1 MFTKLKRIFSNPDI
15 VKKITFTFIILL
27 VFKLGTYLPIPLID
41 TVGVRKMLSGNSFI
55 TILNTFS
62 GGGLKSFSILAL
74 GISPYITAEIVVQM
88 LSIIIPKLKEWQE
101 QGEQGKAKTN
111 RVTRYLTVVV
121 AFIQALALL
130 FGLGTRPENILKA
143 DVLIDKDMFW
153 LFYIY
158 MAIVITAGSAFVMW
172 LADLITRHG
181 IGNGSSMIIVAGIV
195 TSIPSM
201 FTLLWSKYISDGVSP
216 SSVFS
221 FIIIIVLFILMILLV
236 VFMEGAKRRI
246 PIQYAN
252 RQGNSKSD
260 IPVKLNVSGVIPVI
274 FASTIL
280 SIPLTIIGMMGL
292 EADKNSSNLAYWFD
306 QIFNYSQPIG
316 MLIYVVLIY
325 FFAFFYSF
333 MQMDPDKIAEN
344 LSKSGAYIPGYR
356 PGEDTKIQLSKILF
370 RVTLI
375 GATYLVFVALVP
387 IIVALVF
394 NFSSAEKSTITVGGT
409 SLLIV
414 VGVAIETAKQLE
426 TDSETET
433 YKGIL

>member
-1 MFTKLKRIFSNPDI
+1 
-15 VKKITFTFIILL
+15 
-27 VFKLGTYLPIPLID
+27 
-41 TVGVRKMLSGNSFI
+41 MLSGNSFLA
-55 TILNTFS
+55 ILNTFS
-62 GGGLKSFSILAL
+62 GGGLSSFSILAL
-74 GISPYITAEIVVQM
+74 GISPYITAEIIVQM

-130 FGLGTRPENILKA
+130 FGLGTRPENILEA
-143 DVLIDKDMFW
+143 EALIDKDLFW

-181 IGNGSSMIIVAGIV
+181 VGNGSSLIIVAGIV
-195 TSIPSM
+195 TSLPSM
-201 FTLLWSKYISDGVSP
+201 FTLLWSKYISTGVTPTSIL
-216 SSVFS
+216 S
-221 FIIIIVLFILMILLV
+221 FIIIVVLFIAMILLV

-252 RQGNSKSD
+252 RQGNSNSD

-280 SIPLTIIGMMGL
+280 SIPLTVVGMAGL
-292 EADKNSSNLAYWFD
+292 ETSTSNTAYWFD

-316 MLIYVVLIY
+316 MILYVVFIY

-333 MQMDPDKIAEN
+333 MQMDPDKIADN

-387 IIVALVF
+387 IIVALIF
-394 NFSSAEKSTITVGGT
+394 NFSSTEKSTITVGGT
-409 SLLIV
+409 SLLII

>member
-1 MFTKLKRIFSNPDI
+1 
-15 VKKITFTFIILL
+15 
-27 VFKLGTYLPIPLID
+27 
-41 TVGVRKMLSGNSFI
+41 MLSGNSFLA
-55 TILNTFS
+55 ILNTFS
-62 GGGLKSFSILAL
+62 GGGLSSFSILAL
-74 GISPYITAEIVVQM
+74 GISPYITAEIIVQM

-130 FGLGTRPENILKA
+130 FGLGTRPENILEA
-143 DVLIDKDMFW
+143 EALIDKDLFW

-181 IGNGSSMIIVAGIV
+181 VGNGSSLIIVAGIV
-195 TSIPSM
+195 TSLPSM
-201 FTLLWSKYISDGVSP
+201 FTLLWSKYISTGVTPTSIL
-216 SSVFS
+216 S
-221 FIIIIVLFILMILLV
+221 FIIIIILFFVMILLV

-252 RQGNSKSD
+252 RQGNSNSD

-280 SIPLTIIGMMGL
+280 SIPLTVVGMAGL
-292 EADKNSSNLAYWFD
+292 ETSTSNTAYWFD

-316 MLIYVVLIY
+316 MILYVVFIY

-333 MQMDPDKIAEN
+333 MQMDPDKIADN

-387 IIVALVF
+387 IIVALIF
-394 NFSSAEKSTITVGGT
+394 NFSSTEKSTITVGGT
-409 SLLIV
+409 SLLII

-426 TDSETET
+426 TDS
-433 YKGIL
+433 

>member
-1 MFTKLKRIFSNPDI
+1 
-15 VKKITFTFIILL
+15 
-27 VFKLGTYLPIPLID
+27 
-41 TVGVRKMLSGNSFI
+41 MLSGNSFLA
-55 TILNTFS
+55 ILNTFS
-62 GGGLKSFSILAL
+62 GGGLSSFSILAL
-74 GISPYITAEIVVQM
+74 GISPYITAEIIVQM

-130 FGLGTRPENILKA
+130 FGLGTRPENILEA
-143 DVLIDKDMFW
+143 EALIDKDLFW

-181 IGNGSSMIIVAGIV
+181 VGNGSSLIIVAGIV
-195 TSIPSM
+195 TSLPSM
-201 FTLLWSKYISDGVSP
+201 FTLLWSKYISTGVTPTSIL
-216 SSVFS
+216 S
-221 FIIIIVLFILMILLV
+221 FIIIIILFFVMILLV

-252 RQGNSKSD
+252 RQGNSNSD

-280 SIPLTIIGMMGL
+280 SIPFTVVGMAGL
-292 EADKNSSNLAYWFD
+292 ETSTSNTAYWFD

-316 MLIYVVLIY
+316 MILYVVFIY

-333 MQMDPDKIAEN
+333 MQMDPDKIADN

-387 IIVALVF
+387 IIVALIF
-394 NFSSAEKSTITVGGT
+394 NFSSTEKSTITVGGT
-409 SLLIV
+409 SLLII